1 MVTSPPC
8 KYFEN
13 LKSDPVNKGIQSNLV
28 IHPFCKNV
36 AEYNTDSLNLR
47 LASNDLQLDLP

>member
-13 LKSDPVNKGIQSNLV
+13 LKSNPVNKGIQSNLV

-36 AEYNTDSLNLR
+36 AQYNKDSLNLR
-47 LASNDLQLDLP
+47 LASNDLQLDLQ